1 MLDIGSFGSR
11 CCNGMNRRTF
21 VRAASSLPFVAGL
34 PKALSAAANAR
45 HGRAK
50 SVMMVWLWGGP
61 SHIDT
66 FDPKPHAPSGIRG
79 PFKTI
84 ATRTTGAH
92 FTELL
97 PLICLQPTAKKAL
110 HD

>member
-1 MLDIGSFGSR
+1 
-11 CCNGMNRRTF
+11 MNRRTF

-50 SVMMVWLWGGP
+50 SVMMLWLWGGP